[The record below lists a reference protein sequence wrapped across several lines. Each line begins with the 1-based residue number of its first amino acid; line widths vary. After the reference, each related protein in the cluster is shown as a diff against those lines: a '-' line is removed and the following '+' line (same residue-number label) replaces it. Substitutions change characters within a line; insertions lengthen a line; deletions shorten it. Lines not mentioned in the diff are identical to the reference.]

1 MINEPRSQYKEYMKR
16 QETAG
21 QIEEGTPVKTDGQGI
36 HPVGILNDLIQA
48 MLFLLRNVTRILS
61 STGRSLEQIFKIP

>member
-21 QIEEGTPVKTDGQGI
+21 DIEEGTPVKTDDDGI
-36 HPVGILNDLIQA
+36 FNRTVFN
-48 MLFLLRNVTRILS
+48 
-61 STGRSLEQIFKIP
+61 